1 MAFSLEAAGAGASQG
16 LDEYLQRMLL
26 EQQTNQKG
34 AAQQEDVRHNQ
45 ASEALTGRQLDIMG
59 GDKMAAEE
67 ERRAKVAAAGQ
78 ASADEVVRKQRE
90 DTLLADP
97 STDPLIKKFIELR
110 RITPKGETVPPEVL
124 GVKKGNEPQHH
135 PVTLD
140 IPGVGD
146 SLPGAMD
153 LGTGQIFYQGKDI
166 TAQKPKVHQQPP
178 GVQILPTD
186 AGFVRAPRNGG
197 PASPVTDASGAAV
210 MPQSPGQIRTRVA
223 TSQKV
228 EQLIPDIESE
238 GDAVNAMGLMGPI
251 GGRWADFAA
260 GKWGSAGD
268 LKAIGYNLT
277 PEQEQT
283 LNEFR
288 TDLGFLKSGT
298 AMVHGG
304 ARGGG
309 SAQIMARMDQLINAN
324 KMDYNGFKGSLKSFK
339 KLLSKYSSYT
349 KDEPLDETSPAGA
362 GGAGDLKV
370 GGSFN
375 GGTIRS
381 ITPVP

>member
-1 MAFSLEAAGAGASQG
+1 MAFSLEAAGAGAGQG

-26 EQQTNQKG
+26 DQQVQQKG
-34 AAQQEDVRHNQ
+34 QANQEDVRHNQ
-45 ASEALTGRQLDIMG
+45 ATEALSGRSLGIME
-59 GDKMAAEE
+59 GDKASAEDA
-67 ERRAKVAAAGQ
+67 RRATIAAGQ
-78 ASADEVVRKQRE
+78 RTAEDEARRKQME
-90 DTLLADP
+90 DDVLKNPDTPA
-97 STDPLIKKFIELR
+97 IVKQFIELR

-124 GVKKGNEPQHH
+124 GLKKPAEKAPH

-140 IPGVGD
+140 IPGVGT
-146 SLPGAMD
+146 SLPGTMN
-153 LGTGQIFYQGKDI
+153 LETSQVFYQGQDV
-166 TAQKPKVHQQPP
+166 TAKKPTIHQQPAM
-178 GVQILPTD
+178 QIVPTD
-186 AGFVRAPRNGG
+186 AGFQRVNRNG
-197 PASPVTDASGAAV
+197 PAGAVTDPGTHAPV

-228 EQLIPDIESE
+228 EQLIPDIEKE

-251 GGRWADFAA
+251 GGRWSDFAA

-268 LKAIGYNLT
+268 LAAVGYNLT

-339 KLLSKYSSYT
+339 KLLGKYSSYT
-349 KDEPLDETSPAGA
+349 TEGPIDAAPAE
-362 GGAGDLKV
+362 
-370 GGSFN
+370 
-375 GGTIRS
+375 GGTSTVDDLIKKYAK
-381 ITPVP
+381 